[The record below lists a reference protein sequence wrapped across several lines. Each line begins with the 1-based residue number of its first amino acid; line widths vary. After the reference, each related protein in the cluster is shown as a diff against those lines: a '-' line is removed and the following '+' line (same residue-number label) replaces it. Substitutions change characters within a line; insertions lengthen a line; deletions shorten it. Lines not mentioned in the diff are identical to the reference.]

1 MLLDWLGQQQL
12 LLMLLL
18 LLKLLQTAGVDDG
31 SGSMLQAA
39 GCQ

>member
-1 MLLDWLGQQQL
+1 MLLDWLGQQHL
-12 LLMLLL
+12 LLMLL

-39 GCQ
+39 GGQ